1 MKAYDYKVYCKINND
16 DKFRYVM
23 PFRVQA
29 NSNNE
34 AKIIG
39 EKMWKEQV
47 EKSDRL
53 KKANIVK
60 ICCRACETKQ
70 RQRKTKMTSLEKA
83 ISQMNT
89 FINCELSK

>member
-1 MKAYDYKVYCKINND
+1 MKAYNYKVYFKINND
-16 DKFRYVM
+16 DRFRYVM

-47 EKSDRL
+47 EKNDNL

-70 RQRKTKMTSLEKA
+70 RQRKTKMTPLEKA
-83 ISQMNT
+83 LLEMNT
-89 FINCELSK
+89 FINNELSK

>member
-1 MKAYDYKVYCKINND
+1 MKAYDYKVYYKINMND
-16 DKFRYVM
+16 GFRYVM

-60 ICCRACETKQ
+60 ICCRASETKQ

-83 ISQMNT
+83 LLEMNT
-89 FINCELSK
+89 YINNELSK

>member
-1 MKAYDYKVYCKINND
+1 MKSYNYKVYFKINSD
-16 DKFRYVM
+16 DRFRYVM

-47 EKSDRL
+47 EKSDSL
-53 KKANIVK
+53 KKADIVK
-60 ICCRACETKQ
+60 ICCRECETKQ
-70 RQRKTKMTSLEKA
+70 RQRKTKMTPLEKA
-83 ISQMNT
+83 LLEINT
-89 FINCELSK
+89 YINNELSK

>member
-1 MKAYDYKVYCKINND
+1 MKAYDYKVYCIINND
-16 DKFRYVM
+16 DRFRYVM

-70 RQRKTKMTSLEKA
+70 RQRKKMTPLEKA
-83 ISQMNT
+83 MLEMNT
-89 FINCELSK
+89 FINKELSK